1 MTNSTRLLS
10 LAAALACLAPAAGAQ
25 GTTAPAKDDWMA
37 SQRPQAIQYLKVQD
51 QRSLNV
57 FEAPKV
63 EGVAYHGFDIQW
75 GAAFTQQYQTLI
87 HSNTATPVVVAGVDR
102 NQLIEIGNGF
112 NNADANLF
120 MDAQLAKGIRVA
132 MTMYLSARHH
142 NETWVKEGY
151 VLIDGSPFK
160 NEFFEGLFKDI
171 SLKIGHME
179 VNFGDAH
186 FRRTDNG
193 QAMFNPFVGNLL
205 MDAFTTEIGAEA
217 YYRPGNGFLAMFSA
231 TNGEVR
237 GTVTKPTQREVAF
250 MGKLGFDKQL
260 SDDLRV
266 RLTGSFF
273 SQPSAA
279 SNTLYGGDRAGSRYY
294 WVLENTAATESG
306 NAWSGNV
313 DPLMKDRLNT
323 IMINPFVRFGGVEF
337 FGTYE
342 QAKGRSAT
350 ETTDRTFTQ
359 TAAELIYRFGA
370 NDRYYVGGRI
380 NNAKGDYTTA
390 PDVSVDRLQ
399 IAGGWWLT
407 PSLQTKLE
415 YVRQTYNGFPAT
427 DIRNGGKFSG
437 VMLEA
442 IVSF

>member
-1 MTNSTRLLS
+1 MKTAARFLTLPAVLAC
-10 LAAALACLAPAAGAQ
+10 AAAVALGQGAPAPAA
-25 GTTAPAKDDWMA
+25 DDWM
-37 SQRPQAIQYLKVQD
+37 SPQRPQQIQYLKVQD
-51 QRSLNV
+51 QRSLNI

-63 EGVAYHGFDIQW
+63 EGVAYHGFDIQF
-75 GAAFTQQYQTLI
+75 GAAFTQQFQTLI
-87 HSNTATPVVVAGVDR
+87 HSNTATSVLVAGVDK
-102 NQLIEIGNGF
+102 NKLIEIGNGF
-112 NNADANLF
+112 NNATANLF
-120 MDAQLAKGIRVA
+120 IDAQLAKGIRVA
-132 MTMYLSARHH
+132 MTMYLSSRRHP
-142 NETWVKEGY
+142 ETWVKEGY
-151 VLIDGSPFK
+151 VLIDQSPLK
-160 NEFFEGLFKDI
+160 NAFMDGLFKDI

-179 VNFGDAH
+179 VNYGDAH

-205 MDAFTTEIGAEA
+205 MDGFTTEVGAEVL
-217 YYRPGNGFLAMFSA
+217 YRPGNGLLAMFSA

-237 GTVTKPTQREVAF
+237 GTITRPTQREVAF
-250 MGKLGFDKQL
+250 LGKVGFDKQF

-279 SNTLYGGDRAGSRYY
+279 NNTLFGGDRAGSRYY
-294 WVLENTAATESG
+294 LVLENTAATESA
-306 NAWSGNV
+306 NALSGNV

-323 IMINPFVRFGGVEF
+323 FMINPFVRLGGLEF

-350 ETTDRTFTQ
+350 ETTNRTFTQ
-359 TAAELIYRFGA
+359 TAAEVIYRFGA
-370 NDRYYVGGRI
+370 NDRYYLGGRM
-380 NNAKGDYTTA
+380 NNAKGDYVGM
-390 PDVSVDRLQ
+390 PGISVDRTQ
-399 IAGGWWLT
+399 IAVGWFLT

-415 YVRQTYNGFPAT
+415 YVNQAYNGFPTT